1 MCFSQFSTCKLA
13 REARLASE
21 HAKEA
26 IWYRCINQ
34 LSHAIFVSMGNTP
47 RVPVGYEL
55 VY

>member
-26 IWYRCINQ
+26 MASLYKSVIPCN
-34 LSHAIFVSMGNTP
+34 FVPMA
-47 RVPVGYEL
+47 
-55 VY
+55 